1 MKPFPL
7 IVMAAMLLSTPAI
20 AQNDCEPIP
29 AEWSGWSV
37 TAPLTADLQTGGRKE
52 MTLAPVGSVKLA
64 ATPVK
69 PPVTGMYAGT
79 VAFDVA
85 RAGRARIAL
94 DQGAWIDVVKDGAIV
109 KSTTHG
115 HGPKC
120 SGIRKIVDFDLTPGR
135 YVVQIVNAP
144 KDRIGVMALLP

>member
-1 MKPFPL
+1 MKSYLLALGL
-7 IVMAAMLLSTPAI
+7 ISLCTPAM
-20 AQNDCEPIP
+20 AQEGCEPVP
-29 AEWSGWSV
+29 AEWSAWSN
-37 TAPLTADLQTGGRKE
+37 TTPLLGQLQAGGRKE

>member
-1 MKPFPL
+1 MKPFYL
-7 IVMAAMLLSTPAI
+7 FALATLFSVPAF
-20 AQNDCEPIP
+20 AQSDCEPVP
-29 AEWSGWSV
+29 AELSGWSAS
-37 TAPLTADLQTGGRKE
+37 APLAGDLQAGGRTE
-52 MTLAPVGSVKLA
+52 MVLAPVGGVKLA
-64 ATPVK
+64 AAPAK

-85 RAGRARIAL
+85 KAGRVRVAL

-135 YVVQIVNAP
+135 YTVQIVNAP
-144 KDRIGVMALLP
+144 KDRIGVMLLLP

>member
-1 MKPFPL
+1 MKPIYL
-7 IVMAAMLLSTPAI
+7 VILAMIALSAPVT
-20 AQNDCEPIP
+20 AQDGCEPMP
-29 AEWSGWSV
+29 AEWAGWSKVVPV
-37 TAPLTADLQTGGRKE
+37 TEGFQQDRRNE
-52 MTLAPVGSVKLA
+52 MVLAPVGSVKLA
-64 ATPVK
+64 AAPVK

-109 KSTTHG
+109 KSVTHG

>member
-1 MKPFPL
+1 VKSYLLALSL
-7 IVMAAMLLSTPAI
+7 IAFSTPLV
-20 AQNDCEPIP
+20 AQENCEPVP
-29 AEWSGWSV
+29 AEWASWSSS
-37 TAPLTADLQTGGRKE
+37 APLTGDLQAGGRKE
-52 MTLAPVGSVKLA
+52 MVLAPVGNVKLA
-64 ATPVK
+64 AAPVK
-69 PPVTGMYAGT
+69 PPATGMFAG
-79 VAFDVA
+79 VLAFDVA
-85 RAGRARIAL
+85 RAGRVRIAL

-109 KSTTHG
+109 KSVTHG

>member
-1 MKPFPL
+1 MKPYLLALSL
-7 IVMAAMLLSTPAI
+7 IVLSSPAV
-20 AQNDCEPIP
+20 AQNDCEPVP
-29 AEWSGWSV
+29 AEWSGWSASV
-37 TAPLTADLQTGGRKE
+37 PLAEDLQAGGRKE

-79 VAFDVA
+79 VAFDVV
-85 RAGRARIAL
+85 RAGRVRIAL

>member
-1 MKPFPL
+1 VKSYLLALSL
-7 IVMAAMLLSTPAI
+7 IVLSSPVV
-20 AQNDCEPIP
+20 AQNDCEPVP
-29 AEWSGWSV
+29 AEWSGWS
-37 TAPLTADLQTGGRKE
+37 TTTPLTADLQAGGRKE
-52 MTLAPVGSVKLA
+52 MVLAPVGSVKLA
-64 ATPVK
+64 AAPVK
-69 PPVTGMYAGT
+69 PPVTGMYAGV

-85 RAGRARIAL
+85 RPGRAWIAL

-109 KSTTHG
+109 KSVTHG

-135 YVVQIVNAP
+135 YIVQIVNAP